1 MGDYGFGVL
10 VKNGSG
16 NKSTFPVRIPPHLQ
30 PQHSHHPSNPPS
42 PPSFVNN
49 TCSTNGGSAWLF
61 PAVTPHTNMQDEILE
76 SEKSK
81 ALDLQDMQEKSQV
94 QAQPQVLSPG
104 QQEAGGGLGE
114 LEGALPDDGSLEK
127 GTLESSAGKEKLRM
141 ESPVLSGFDYQD
153 TLGMGTSCAQSTS
166 SSSSLTSFNNWSP
179 AVPSTQSPVVG
190 EDVGGFFGPAGSN
203 ANGPHLLFHNFS
215 HHAGPGF
222 GAGGSFSPQ
231 IGPVSQHHPPTP
243 HPQHY
248 HPQGQGVPQ
257 QHRRSP
263 ASPHQP
269 QPSFPPHPHRT
280 GPFTQLPHLAPT
292 QNKPPSPWGSYQS
305 PSTPTS
311 TSWSPGGYGG
321 WGGTQGIRDYRR
333 GVGGGMSGLN
343 SISPLKKSFPNNQ
356 VDRAVMVNLILC
368 IFIVDICICWYK
380 RDLSYNY

>member
-1 MGDYGFGVL
+1 
-10 VKNGSG
+10 
-16 NKSTFPVRIPPHLQ
+16 
-30 PQHSHHPSNPPS
+30 
-42 PPSFVNN
+42 
-49 TCSTNGGSAWLF
+49 
-61 PAVTPHTNMQDEILE
+61 
-76 SEKSK
+76 
-81 ALDLQDMQEKSQV
+81 
-94 QAQPQVLSPG
+94 
-104 QQEAGGGLGE
+104 
-114 LEGALPDDGSLEK
+114 
-127 GTLESSAGKEKLRM
+127 
-141 ESPVLSGFDYQD
+141 
-153 TLGMGTSCAQSTS
+153 MGTSCAQSTS

-203 ANGPHLLFHNFS
+203 ANGPPLLFQNFS

-248 HPQGQGVPQ
+248 HPHGQGVPQ

-263 ASPHQP
+263 ASPHPP

-280 GPFTQLPHLAPT
+280 GPFTQLPHLAPA
-292 QNKPPSPWGSYQS
+292 QSKPPSPWGSYQS

-321 WGGTQGIRDYRR
+321 WGGTQGVREYRR
-333 GVGGGMSGLN
+333 GVGGGMTGLN

-356 VDRAVMVNLILC
+356 VDKILTTSLKIILINRINLALIDMMAQNAFSCETCMKL
-368 IFIVDICICWYK
+368 IH
-380 RDLSYNY
+380 LSYRFPLRSFPEMALASITKAGWRTV